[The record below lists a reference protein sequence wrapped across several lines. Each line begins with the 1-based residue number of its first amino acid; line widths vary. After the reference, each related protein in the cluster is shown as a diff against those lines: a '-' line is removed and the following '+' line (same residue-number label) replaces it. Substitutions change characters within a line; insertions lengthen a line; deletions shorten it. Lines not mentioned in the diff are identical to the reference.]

1 MNTILKIGHRG
12 AKGYE
17 PENTLISFKKALD
30 MRVNGI
36 ELDVHLS
43 SDEVLMVIHDEK
55 VDRTTNKKGAV
66 NSLSLSELKKLEIE
80 TKHTIPTLKEV
91 FDLVNQQCFI
101 NIELKGI
108 GTAEQTVLLI
118 DQYIFEKNW
127 SYSHFIVSS
136 FDWNALQEVKN
147 LNSQIPIGVLTN
159 TDIDLAFAFAKFIK
173 ATSIHPNFHLLNQE
187 NTKNMQKEGFSIFP
201 WTVNETEDIK
211 RMKSFNVNGI
221 ITDFPDRI

>member
-55 VDRTTNKKGAV
+55 VDRTTNKTGAV

-91 FDLVNQQCFI
+91 FDLVNKKCFI

-108 GTAEQTVLLI
+108 GTPKQTVLLI
-118 DQYIFEKNW
+118 EQYISEKKWN
-127 SYSHFIVSS
+127 YSHFIVSS